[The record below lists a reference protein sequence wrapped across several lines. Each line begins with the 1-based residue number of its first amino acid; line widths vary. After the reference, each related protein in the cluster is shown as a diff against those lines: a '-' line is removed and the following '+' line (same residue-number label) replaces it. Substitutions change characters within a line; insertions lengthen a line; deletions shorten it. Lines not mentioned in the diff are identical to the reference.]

1 MEQYSGNP
9 QPVQRNFMSQE
20 PLAPI
25 MTMGQWLVTML
36 LMMIPIVNIVLIIVW
51 AVSKNENPNRS
62 NWAKAYLIIM
72 AIVVVIYVL
81 FAGIIFGAMGGLSSL
96 AG

>member
-9 QPVQRNFMSQE
+9 QPADRSFSYQE

-36 LMMIPIVNIVLIIVW
+36 LMAIPIVNIVLIIVW
-51 AVSKNENPNRS
+51 AVSKTENPNRS
-62 NWAKAYLIIM
+62 NWAKAYIIIM
-72 AIVVVIYVL
+72 AIVIVLYVL
-81 FAGIIFGAMGGLSSL
+81 FAGVVLGAMGGLSSL